1 MSGETDPEDD
11 RVLAGEYALGL
22 LSPEEARAFEE
33 RMSAE
38 PALRELYAG
47 WAEDLA
53 ALTDDVEE
61 VAPPADMPA
70 RIETALFGAA
80 PRRSLWQ
87 RLGLTWIIPGAVLA
101 SLLTFFVVSND
112 LLVLDGDVPPLRA
125 EIAAQDDSLR
135 VLAAYDADDGA
146 LRVTRDAGAAA
157 PGRALELWLIA
168 GQAAPVSLGVL
179 PEARDGVLQV
189 APELAE
195 KLPGATL
202 AISDEPPGGSP
213 TGAPTGDVLATGQ
226 VPSQGA

>member
-33 RMSAE
+33 RMAAD
-38 PALRELYAG
+38 PVLRDAYAG

-53 ALTDDVEE
+53 ALTDDIEE
-61 VAPPADMPA
+61 VAPPTDMGD
-70 RIETALFGAA
+70 RIEATLFDA
-80 PRRSLWQ
+80 PERRSLLQ
-87 RLGLTWIIPGAVLA
+87 RLGLAWIIPGAVLA
-101 SLLTFFVVSND
+101 SLLAFFVVSND
-112 LLVLDGDVPPLRA
+112 LLVLDDDAPPLQA

-135 VLAAYDADDGA
+135 VLAAYDADSGT
-146 LRVTRDAGAAA
+146 LRVTRDAGVAA

-179 PEARDGVLQV
+179 PEAREGVLPM

-195 KLPGATL
+195 QLPGATL

-226 VPSQGA
+226 VPQQEA